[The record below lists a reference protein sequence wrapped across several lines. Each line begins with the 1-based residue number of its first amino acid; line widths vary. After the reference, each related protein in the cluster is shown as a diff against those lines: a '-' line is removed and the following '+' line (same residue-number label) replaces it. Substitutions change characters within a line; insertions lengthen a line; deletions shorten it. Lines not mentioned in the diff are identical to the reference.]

1 MDAVADSLV
10 TYLIDKLKGY
20 YLKPSRRFLV
30 GICGIPSSGKTTLS
44 KKIVENINLLEN
56 GAAVLVGLDG
66 WHYSRAEL
74 DKFDNVK
81 EAYDRRGAGELTK
94 LTIVPPSNRPSS
106 PAFTFDSASYV
117 KFATALRQSP
127 SSSVTPPPQTSIIY
141 APTFDHALKDPTPN
155 GQSILPSHRI
165 VVIEGLYTFID
176 TPEWKP
182 AAEALDER
190 WLIEVDIPEATRR
203 LVQRHVVTG
212 VAKDLE
218 EANWRAENNDMPSK
232 FMNDSNQGTREITVI
247 QMDYGYWN
255 T

>member
-10 TYLIDKLKGY
+10 TYLIDKLKG
-20 YLKPSRRFLV
+20 LSTERRFLV

-81 EAYDRRGAGELTK
+81 EAYDRRGA
-94 LTIVPPSNRPSS
+94 
-106 PAFTFDSASYV
+106 AFTFDSASYV
-117 KFATALRQSP
+117 KFVTALRQSP
-127 SSSVTPPPQTSIIY
+127 SSSVTPPPQTSIVY

-176 TPEWKP
+176 TPEWKL

-218 EANWRAENNDMPSK
+218 EANWRAENNDMPNGLWVLEH
-232 FMNDSNQGTREITVI
+232 MMEPTRRIKSITEP
-247 QMDYGYWN
+247 DL
-255 T
+255 